1 MGGADHAALLEK
13 SRQIAEA
20 AFDVSFGPFSEDNGH
35 SARSR
40 VFDRFER
47 GRAPAE
53 MAPQCAGDEVGEG
66 GDFEQAVLVQA
77 LDLLG
82 AHRDRRIAPAEADVG
97 MMSLRLGEL
106 RRAADKRKGLAE
118 VREPVGPL
126 DRVVSSRSAHSG
138 AWARYPSASSGV
150 SGGMPPR
157 HGVQVFS
164 ASLAIIMYPPWT
176 AGFWQPGTK
185 SPDDRKHQ
193 CDHPR
198 DP

>member
-82 AHRDRRIAPAEADVG
+82 AHRDRRVAPAKADVG

-126 DRVVSSRSAHSG
+126 DPRCVVSQRPLRSLGTIPLCLLRRQWRNA
-138 AWARYPSASSGV
+138 AAAR
-150 SGGMPPR
+150 R
-157 HGVQVFS
+157 
-164 ASLAIIMYPPWT
+164 
-176 AGFWQPGTK
+176 AGFLGE
-185 SPDDRKHQ
+185 
-193 CDHPR
+193 PR
-198 DP
+198 YHHVSSLDGRLLATWNEITR